1 MNDQQADESPQR
13 SNYIIDDDPRHSLP
27 GNEKR
32 KTKFTPVSG
41 NDIDKWPEP
50 QEQVD
55 HNQIGLTLSEM
66 SQTMVVENVRAFQ
79 EVRMC
84 SKCGSKPALP

>member
-50 QEQVD
+50 QE
-55 HNQIGLTLSEM
+55 
-66 SQTMVVENVRAFQ
+66 
-79 EVRMC
+79 
-84 SKCGSKPALP
+84 